1 MFKPKY
7 SLIGFLTVLLLLLYA
22 AGAMAEEQKKTISA
36 EKGYCTVQKGDTLYG
51 IACQNNISVKDLMRA
66 NNLTGITIFPEQILI
81 IPEKKFIYTSR
92 GDIPRD
98 DLILL
103 AKIIHAEAR
112 GESLN
117 GKIAVGAVII
127 NRLSSPSFPK
137 TVREVIWQ
145 SNNGIYQFSPVADGS
160 INLEPDEH
168 AIFAAEMAFTGQDPT
183 NGALY
188 FYNPYIA
195 RDRWIRTLPVLNQIG
210 NHVFA
215 TKV

>member
-7 SLIGFLTVLLLLLYA
+7 KITGLLTVLLLILCV
-22 AGAMAEEQKKTISA
+22 AGAMAEEQETISA
-36 EKGYCTVQKGDTLYG
+36 EKGYYNVQKGDTLYG
-51 IACQNNISVKDLMRA
+51 IAHQNNISVKDLMRA
-66 NNLTGITIFPEQILI
+66 NNLTGIMIYPEDILML
-81 IPEKKFIYTSR
+81 PDKKITYTSR

-127 NRLSSPSFPK
+127 NRLGSPSFPK

-145 SNNGIYQFSPVADGS
+145 NNNGVYQFSPVADGS
-160 INLEPDEH
+160 INLEPDEQ
-168 AIFAAEMAFTGQDPT
+168 AILAAELAFTGQDPT

-210 NHVFA
+210 RHVFA

>member
-1 MFKPKY
+1 MFKAKY
-7 SLIGFLTVLLLLLYA
+7 KLAGFVTVLLLVLYA
-22 AGAMAEEQKKTISA
+22 AGAMAAEQETISA
-36 EKGYCTVQKGDTLYG
+36 ENGYYTVQKGDTLYG
-51 IACQNNISVKDLMRA
+51 IARQNNISVKDLMRA
-66 NNLTGITIFPEQILI
+66 NNLTGIVIHPEDILM
-81 IPEKKFIYTSR
+81 IPKKFTYTSR

-127 NRLSSPSFPK
+127 NRLGSPCFPK

-145 SNNGIYQFSPVADGS
+145 SNNGVYQFSPVADGS
-160 INLEPDEH
+160 INLEPNEQ
-168 AIFAAEMAFTGQDPT
+168 AILAAELAFTGQDPT

-188 FYNPYIA
+188 FYNPHIA
-195 RDRWIRTLPVLNQIG
+195 RDRWIRTLPVLNRIG
-210 NHVFA
+210 QHVFA
-215 TKV
+215 TKS